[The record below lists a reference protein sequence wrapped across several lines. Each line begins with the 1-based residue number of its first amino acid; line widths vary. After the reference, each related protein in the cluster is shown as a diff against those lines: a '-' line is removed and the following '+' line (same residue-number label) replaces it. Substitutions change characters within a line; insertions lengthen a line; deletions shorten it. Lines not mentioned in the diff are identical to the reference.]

1 MKRGFPRPYSESYK
15 VPVPYTAVD
24 DTNVGTISDERIDE
38 CLREMLCAVCGEALD
53 STCCLAVRDSSE
65 TVRGSVT
72 SRDTGISHEKC
83 AKIVES
89 FCPEFKSGSHFY
101 IHNLDTQAVFRI
113 VRRFNKNGIRLMS
126 IERFSKEYEKAIKQS
141 L

>member
-38 CLREMLCAVCGEALD
+38 CLRLCLCAVCGEALD
-53 STCCLAVRDSSE
+53 STCCLAVKSSSE
-65 TVRGSVT
+65 TTRGSVT

-89 FCPEFKSGSHFY
+89 FCPEFKNGSHFY

-113 VRRFNKNGIRLMS
+113 IRRNSKSRIGFMS
-126 IERFSKEYEKAIKQS
+126 IEDFSKDYEKVITQS